1 MKDDTSPFGV
11 TAPAPRLTLWVPL
24 LAALGLSAVW
34 ILALAFC
41 ALLDGTALRLMA
53 PHLPG
58 WASESADTA
67 VPPTGQTTGPPGQ
80 RRRA

>member
-1 MKDDTSPFGV
+1 MKANQSPFGV

-41 ALLDGTALRLMA
+41 ALLDGTALRLVA

-58 WASESADTA
+58 WARESADTA
-67 VPPTGQTTGPPGQ
+67 APPARPNTGPPGQ
-80 RRRA
+80 RLRA